1 MRETGCGARQPPTAA
16 DIEARRDALYERL
29 EAGYE
34 RIVTGLD
41 QGRDVTNWEDLWL
54 TLLNEY
60 EAVIEQLQ
68 RDLAV

>member
-1 MRETGCGARQPPTAA
+1 M
-16 DIEARRDALYERL
+16 EARRDALYERL

-34 RIVTGLD
+34 RIVSGLD
-41 QGRDVTNWEDLWL
+41 EGRDVTNWEDLWL